1 MLLADHYLWVV
12 EEDLHLLV
20 VDHNLDEEANPAFEA
35 EGTKMVDKVHCLH
48 NLLVY
53 YVVVVVD
60 IHHKSSWVG
69 NHQAAYLDE
78 RGVFHPLNLEV
89 ALHVQEVLVAQ
100 VEAQKGNCCI
110 LQVQEVLVDRRH
122 NDRQKRCC
130 YCLNTNPSSLVT
142 LVKEPVEAVMAL
154 WPFSLSELQPEQEW
168 VLDRCHLDR
177 SSIRKAKDF
186 CHNAF

>member
-1 MLLADHYLWVV
+1 M
-12 EEDLHLLV
+12 
-20 VDHNLDEEANPAFEA
+20 
-35 EGTKMVDKVHCLH
+35 
-48 NLLVY
+48 
-53 YVVVVVD
+53 
-60 IHHKSSWVG
+60 S
-69 NHQAAYLDE
+69 YLDE

-154 WPFSLSELQPEQEW
+154 WPFSLSELQPEN
-168 VLDRCHLDR
+168 R
-177 SSIRKAKDF
+177 A
-186 CHNAF
+186 